1 MTIEVKQMIIKST
14 LVSGFSESNSVE
26 SPAVDIE
33 QLKEMLMEECRE
45 LIAESLS
52 ELQER

>member
-14 LVSGFSESNSVE
+14 VVNGRPEQERPEQS
-26 SPAVDIE
+26 AVDIE
-33 QLKEMLMEECRE
+33 QLKEMVMEECKE

>member
-14 LVSGFSESNSVE
+14 LVNGLSESKSSE

-33 QLKEMLMEECRE
+33 QLKEMLMDECKE
-45 LIAESLS
+45 LIAESLT